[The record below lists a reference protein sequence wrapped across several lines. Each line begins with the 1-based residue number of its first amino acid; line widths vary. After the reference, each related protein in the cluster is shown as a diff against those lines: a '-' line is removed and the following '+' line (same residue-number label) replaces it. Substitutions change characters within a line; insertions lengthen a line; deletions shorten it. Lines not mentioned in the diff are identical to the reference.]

1 MTFSLQPAPS
11 VSPFAQLRQ
20 KLVPLTGI
28 VVVHA
33 LMFLLIYSGMAHRI
47 VQKAM
52 PDTVY
57 VNFVD
62 PPAPSKP
69 AAPAPV
75 PKNVALAEAPPPVIP
90 PLPLINLAAVQNAI
104 TTPPPAAVAAPVERQ
119 AAPAQAAIAP
129 PAAPKPSG
137 PRTVSSGV
145 EPISTAQPT
154 YPPLSKRMGEQGKVV
169 LRILVNEKGVPDKVL
184 VESSSGFARLD
195 AAGREAALRY
205 LFKPYIEDGH
215 AVAVFV
221 LLPLSFELNS

>member
-11 VSPFAQLRQ
+11 VSPLALLRQ
-20 KLVPLTGI
+20 KAVPLTGI
-28 VVVHA
+28 VAFHA
-33 LMFLLIYSGMAHRI
+33 LMFALIASGMGHRI
-47 VQKAM
+47 VQKAL

-57 VNFVD
+57 VSFVE

-75 PKNVALAEAPPPVIP
+75 PKNVALVEAPPPITPPVPVIN
-90 PLPLINLAAVQNAI
+90 IAAVQNTI
-104 TTPPPAAVAAPVERQ
+104 TTPPPAAVAAPVERP
-119 AAPAQAAIAP
+119 AAPVQVASAP
-129 PAAPKPSG
+129 PAPPKPSG
-137 PRTVSSGV
+137 PRTVTSGV

-205 LFKPYIEDGH
+205 LFKPYLEDGH